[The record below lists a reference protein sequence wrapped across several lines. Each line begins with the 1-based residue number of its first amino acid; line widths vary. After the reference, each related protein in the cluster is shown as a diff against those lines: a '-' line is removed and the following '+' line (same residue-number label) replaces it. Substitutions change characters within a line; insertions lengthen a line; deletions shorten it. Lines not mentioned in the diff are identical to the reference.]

1 MPATKLAAFE
11 RELQAQ
17 NKERAFIA
25 KIVEDDMLADWDQSH
40 ASQER
45 QAPELREYLYVRLS
59 LRQNG
64 SPDELFLLQ
73 MALFKENMEEWRQR
87 PAVKEW
93 LAAGLAAAAKQRRPL
108 STAA

>member
-1 MPATKLAAFE
+1 MLTGASLTPAQ
-11 RELQAQ
+11 R
-17 NKERAFIA
+17 
-25 KIVEDDMLADWDQSH
+25 DSHQS
-40 ASQER
+40 SENIYR
-45 QAPELREYLYVRLS
+45 YV
-59 LRQNG
+59 RQNG

-93 LAAGLAAAAKQRRPL
+93 VDAGLAAAAKQRRPL

>member
-1 MPATKLAAFE
+1 MSNATKLAAFE

-17 NKERAFIA
+17 NKKRAWIA
-25 KIVEDDMLADWDQSH
+25 KIVEDDVLADWDQSH
-40 ASQER
+40 ANPER
-45 QAPELREYLYVRLS
+45 QTPELREYLYV
-59 LRQNG
+59 RQNG

-93 LAAGLAAAAKQRRPL
+93 LGAGLAAAAKQRRPL